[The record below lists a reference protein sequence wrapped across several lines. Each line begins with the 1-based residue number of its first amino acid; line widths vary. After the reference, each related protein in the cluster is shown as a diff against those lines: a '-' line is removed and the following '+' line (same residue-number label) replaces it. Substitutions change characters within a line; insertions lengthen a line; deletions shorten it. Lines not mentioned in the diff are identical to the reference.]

1 MEQYLEALE
10 ISSKKR
16 HLVTSGGKPFF
27 WLGDT
32 AWEMLHRLSLEETK
46 HYFENRKEKGFTLI
60 QTVILA
66 ELDGLNSPNAAGHT
80 PLKNHDP
87 KQPNEAYFAHL
98 DQVVSLAGEMG
109 LYLGL
114 LPTWGDKFNK
124 KWGLGPEI
132 FSPENACSYGR
143 FLGQRYG
150 HWNHIVWILGGDRI
164 PENEQQREI
173 IEQMAAGI
181 AENDQYS
188 LMSYHPNGGY
198 MASDIFGDASWLNI
212 DLFQTRHQKGFR
224 EYRFTRKARK
234 RNPIRPVIDG
244 EPGYENIP
252 NLLNK
257 WNFQRLN
264 AADIRRSAYWNM
276 LSGAAGYTYGCNEI
290 WQMHDG
296 KTDPKFGAQF
306 SWKEALDLPGSGQM
320 GIMRTIFESL
330 PWQEMEP
337 EAKVLGGLNW
347 KFGPLKVAIATA
359 NKDWLLIYS
368 PDGKKISLTRK
379 LFRKNKRMAYWIN
392 PENGQ
397 VQEVKDSSGHVFIVP
412 DKNRDWLLLVLS
424 ESNAKKWNYHKKPI
438 P

>member
-1 MEQYLEALE
+1 MMQNLAALE
-10 ISSKKR
+10 ISNNGR
-16 HLVTSGGKPFF
+16 FLVTSGGQQFF

-32 AWEMLHRLSLEETK
+32 AWEMLHRLELEETK
-46 HYFENRKEKGFTLI
+46 QYFENRKKKGFSLI

-80 PLKNHDP
+80 PLKNNDP
-87 KQPNEAYFAHL
+87 KQPNEAYFSHV
-98 DQVVSLAGEMG
+98 DQVVSLADEMG

-132 FSPENACSYGR
+132 FTPENALSYGR
-143 FLGQRYG
+143 YLGQRYG

-181 AENDQYS
+181 AEQDQNS

-198 MASDIFGDASWLNI
+198 IASDIFGDASWLDI

-276 LSGAAGYTYGCNEI
+276 LSGAAGHTYGCNEI

-296 KTDPKFGAQF
+296 STDPKFGAQF
-306 SWKEALDLPGSGQM
+306 SWKEAMDLPGSAQM
-320 GIMRTIFESL
+320 GIMRSIIESL
-330 PWQEMEP
+330 PWQEMVP
-337 EAKVLGGLNW
+337 DPNVLAGFNW
-347 KFGPLKVAIATA
+347 KFNPLKLAITTA
-359 NKDWLLIYS
+359 DKDWLLVYS
-368 PDGKKISLTRK
+368 PTGKSIRLSGKV
-379 LFRKNKRMAYWIN
+379 FRKKKRAVYWID

-397 VQEVKDSSGHVFIVP
+397 VKEVKGKYRPVFTVP

-424 ESNAKKWNYHKKPI
+424 EANDEKWNQPKSPKN
-438 P
+438 